1 MTRRDLIAAVTAFVV
16 TRGRLAAS
24 PQAKPPESNTEP
36 KTETV
41 TLVIS
46 GMT

>member
-16 TRGRLAAS
+16 ARGRVAAS
-24 PQAKPPESNTEP
+24 QAKPPESKTDPN
-36 KTETV
+36 TETV
-41 TLVIS
+41 TLVIT

>member
-16 TRGRLAAS
+16 TRGRGVAS
-24 PQAKPPESNTEP
+24 QAKPPASKTDA

-41 TLVIS
+41 TLVIT

>member
-1 MTRRDLIAAVTAFVV
+1 MTRRDLIAAVMAFVV
-16 TRGRLAAS
+16 MRSRVAAS
-24 PQAKPPESNTEP
+24 QAKPPESKTDP

-41 TLVIS
+41 TLVIT

>member
-16 TRGRLAAS
+16 ARGRAAAS
-24 PQAKPPESNTEP
+24 QAKPPESKTDPN
-36 KTETV
+36 TETV
-41 TLVIS
+41 TLVIT

>member
-16 TRGRLAAS
+16 TRGRVAAS
-24 PQAKPPESNTEP
+24 QAKPPESRTDP

-41 TLVIS
+41 TLVIT